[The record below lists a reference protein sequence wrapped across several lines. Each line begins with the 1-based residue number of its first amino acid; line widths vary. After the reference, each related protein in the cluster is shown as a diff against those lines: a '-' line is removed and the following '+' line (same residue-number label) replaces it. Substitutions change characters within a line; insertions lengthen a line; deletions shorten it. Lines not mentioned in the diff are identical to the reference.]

1 MTRKQKKKTII
12 INFWGGKILK
22 KKKKKK
28 KNYYYKLGGGTRA
41 LHVSAPLP
49 HQPAPIFINLRGLVF
64 NFVKKKFLRLSLF
77 FVADFFLGPRLL

>member
-1 MTRKQKKKTII
+1 MDDT
-12 INFWGGKILK
+12 
-22 KKKKKK
+22 KK

-49 HQPAPIFINLRGLVF
+49 HQPAPILINLRGLVF

-77 FVADFFLGPRLL
+77 VVADFFSRTKTFIDIEDDLVFLVL

>member
-1 MTRKQKKKTII
+1 MDDT
-12 INFWGGKILK
+12 
-22 KKKKKK
+22 KK